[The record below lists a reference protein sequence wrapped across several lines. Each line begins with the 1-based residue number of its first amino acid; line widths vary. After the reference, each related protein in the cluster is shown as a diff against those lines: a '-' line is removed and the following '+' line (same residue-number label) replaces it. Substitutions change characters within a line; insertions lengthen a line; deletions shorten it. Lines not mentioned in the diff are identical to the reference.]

1 MAHHKSALKRIKLSE
16 ISRLQNRNYKTR
28 MRTAVKNVLASDSK
42 ENGSKALVAAYSII
56 DRLAIKGIIPKNRAA
71 NKKAR
76 LARHVNA
83 LG

>member
-1 MAHHKSALKRIKLSE
+1 MAHNKSALKRIKLSE
-16 ISRLQNRNYKTR
+16 ISRQSNRVYKAR
-28 MRTAVKNVLASDSK
+28 MKSAVKNVLASDSK
-42 ENGSKALVAAYSII
+42 ENGSKALLAAHSII
-56 DRLAIKGIIPKNRAA
+56 DKLAIKGIIPKNRAA

>member
-1 MAHHKSALKRIKLSE
+1 MAHHKSALKRIQLSE
-16 ISRLQNRNYKTR
+16 ISRQKNRFYKAR
-28 MRTAVKNVLASDSK
+28 MKTAVKNVLATDSK
-42 ENGSKALVAAYSII
+42 ENGAKALVAAYSII
-56 DRLAIKGIIPKNRAA
+56 DKLAIKGIIPKNRAA